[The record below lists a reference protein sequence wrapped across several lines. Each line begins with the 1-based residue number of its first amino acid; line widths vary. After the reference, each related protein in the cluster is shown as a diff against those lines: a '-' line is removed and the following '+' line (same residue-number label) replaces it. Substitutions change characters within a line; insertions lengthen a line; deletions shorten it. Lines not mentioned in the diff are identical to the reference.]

1 MSPISTANGPSSE
14 EMTMSTPEEIKSAI
28 QRYYS
33 DTSRSRQET
42 RDGLEEVAADVEML
56 IDTLRDD
63 TD

>member
-1 MSPISTANGPSSE
+1 MNTID
-14 EMTMSTPEEIKSAI
+14 EIKSAI
-28 QRYYS
+28 ERYYS

-56 IDTLRDD
+56 IDTLRGD

>member
-1 MSPISTANGPSSE
+1 
-14 EMTMSTPEEIKSAI
+14 MSTPEEIKSAI

-42 RDGLEEVAADVEML
+42 RDGLEEIAANVEML